1 MVDLVTG
8 IVSFI
13 DIVWTLLSFIITD
26 IGLIISIIFNPFLF
40 LMIVLTLANIYTVI
54 KSKTRR
60 EIIVNYGK
68 FFSMTANAI
77 FNTIS
82 AAIPVIMSLIQSVTG
97 LIQGG
102 MTSWGTGTLITAAII
117 IILLA
122 YSIVTY

>member
-40 LMIVLTLANIYTVI
+40 LMIVLTLANIYTVV

-77 FNTIS
+77 FTTIS